1 MIRVLQIRETPVTKC
16 AGIDANC
23 QGLISLFEGDDQI
36 EMLPTVDY
44 TKHKEPILHQCW
56 LDRKEICDSI
66 EKYNPDIVHVHGSFS
81 FTLPVSV
88 SCARKYRKPI
98 VFSGHFHPFYS
109 LKRPFMGKL
118 FFNLVT
124 RFVLKKVDLVFTI
137 NNEDTKQMSKYH
149 DNVVKIPHWSKYTD
163 KGNKDDKV
171 SNMILFI
178 GRLDESNK
186 GIEHLFHLPENKY
199 EIHCVG
205 RGETQLRGD
214 MIKHTNISDEE
225 LASLYKKASLLVV
238 PSRYEA
244 FSYVTIEALMCN
256 TPAVLSDR
264 VRIADHLTGIQGYSV
279 FKYHDYEAFV
289 KAVEDTIGKTVDT
302 DKVASVFDPVFIKQ
316 KYKDAYLKL
325 IKFNRNE
332 EI

>member
-1 MIRVLQIRETPVTKC
+1 MIKILQIRETPVTKC

-23 QGLISLFEGDDQI
+23 QGLVSLFEGDDQI
-36 EMLPTVDY
+36 KMLPIVDY
-44 TKHKEPILHQCW
+44 TKHKDPLLHQSW
-56 LDRKEICDSI
+56 LDKKEICDSI
-66 EKYNPDIVHVHGSFS
+66 VKYNPDIVQVHGTFS

-88 SCARKYRKPI
+88 LCARKYKKK
-98 VFSGHFHPFYS
+98 VVLSGHFHPFYS

-118 FFNLVT
+118 FFNMVT

-149 DNVVKIPHWSKYTD
+149 SNVVKIPHWSKYTD
-163 KGNKDDKV
+163 KGAKDEKV
-171 SNMILFI
+171 KNMILFI

-205 RGETQLRGD
+205 RGETQLRSD

-225 LASLYKKASLLVV
+225 LASLYKKAALLVV

-244 FSYVTIEALMCN
+244 FSYVTIESLMSN
-256 TPAVLSDR
+256 TPVVLSDR
-264 VRIADHLTGIQGYSV
+264 VRIADHLIGIKGYSV
-279 FKYHDYEAFV
+279 FKYHDFDAFV
-289 KAVEDTIGKTVDT
+289 NAVEETIGTEVDT
-302 DKVASVFDPVFIKQ
+302 QKVAEVFDPIIIKQ
-316 KYKDAYLKL
+316 KYKDSYFKL
-325 IKFNRNE
+325 MR
-332 EI
+332 